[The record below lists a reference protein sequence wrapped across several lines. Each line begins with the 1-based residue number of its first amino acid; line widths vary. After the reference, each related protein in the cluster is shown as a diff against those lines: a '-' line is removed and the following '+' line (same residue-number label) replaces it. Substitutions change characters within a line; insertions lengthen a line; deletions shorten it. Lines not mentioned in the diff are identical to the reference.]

1 MLIARN
7 ETEEHTGITQTAGA
21 GRQLRE
27 EGIRMASEKTKVV
40 RFTDK
45 MVLTGIG
52 IGLVYW
58 VLETIFSIF
67 MSADIGFMGRLF
79 GPGLSGICTRVIV
92 LCLFVIFGAHAQITL
107 NKLRKA
113 EAELAISR
121 AQAEALE
128 RENDLLKEK

>member
-1 MLIARN
+1 VNLLK
-7 ETEEHTGITQTAGA
+7 EEMIMG
-21 GRQLRE
+21 
-27 EGIRMASEKTKVV
+27 SDKTKAV

-58 VLETIFSIF
+58 FLETVFSIF
-67 MSADIGFMGRLF
+67 MSSDIGFIDRLF

-107 NKLRKA
+107 NKLRKTEKEL
-113 EAELAISR
+113 EAARNELS
-121 AQAEALE
+121 
-128 RENDLLKEK
+128 NLKC